1 MLEIS
6 PHHWPGLEGAGE
18 FKPVPTAVTALIES
32 KYIPRN
38 AGGRSMVGLYTTAS
52 LAFGYYKLRKIH
64 GDPFK
69 PIDWA
74 TVKATV
80 VTEDGYLA
88 PSVLVEAIREII
100 HSTDK
105 IIIKGNTRI
114 PNLDGLR
121 GIHHSFVPP
130 NHQPSVVTHSRDR
143 IGLPAMPINPDR
155 LVASSNPNR
164 ENTSTN
170 ASSATIL
177 VLSDLEWTAAKE
189 FVSSSEWDREYCKPD
204 YLWTGNGAVQ
214 AWMKVL
220 QELGSLHGPT
230 PLSASRNSPETIR
243 HIHVIAIDTPLEV
256 NIYGQAN
263 PTRAFASRMMLND
276 IRG

>member
-1 MLEIS
+1 MSGVVCDCEVPVS
-6 PHHWPGLEGAGE
+6 SWKGHREGMNSSRAG
-18 FKPVPTAVTALIES
+18 
-32 KYIPRN
+32 KYILMFQHN
-38 AGGRSMVGLYTTAS
+38 
-52 LAFGYYKLRKIH
+52 LAFEYYKLRKIH
-64 GDPFK
+64 DDPCK
-69 PIDWA
+69 PIDWP

-100 HSTDK
+100 HSTEK
-105 IIIKGNTRI
+105 IILKSNTRI
-114 PNLDGLR
+114 PDLDGSTASTA
-121 GIHHSFVPP
+121 HSCLPIINP
-130 NHQPSVVTHSRDR
+130 LYAVTHLRDR

-155 LVASSNPNR
+155 LIASSNSYR

-170 ASSATIL
+170 ASNATIF
-177 VLSDLEWTAAKE
+177 VLSSDAIFDSIRRDPEWTAAKE
-189 FVSSSEWDREYCKPD
+189 FVSSSEWDRECCKPD

-220 QELGSLHGPT
+220 QDLCSLHGPT

-243 HIHVIAIDTPLEV
+243 HIHVIATDTPLEV
-256 NIYGQAN
+256 NIYGQTN
-263 PTRAFASRMMLND
+263 PTRAFASRMLND